1 MKFHRSNPALLAS
14 LALLGACEWGG
25 AKDDDAED
33 EAPPIP
39 VETATPER
47 GDIYALYSGTAPIE
61 AYAEA
66 DVIAKVEGEIREM
79 LVEEGDDVSK
89 NQVLAR
95 LDGDRL
101 RLELNESE
109 ARLRKLQRD
118 YQRNVDL
125 REKGLISEGDF
136 DKIKF
141 DMEALEA
148 SHNLAKLELDYTQ
161 IRAPIDGVV
170 SERYVK
176 LGNTI
181 KVGEPLFRVTSL
193 DPLVAYLFIPER
205 EYRRIA
211 PGQPVAIAIDALAGE
226 PIPASVTR
234 VSPIVDPETG
244 TFKITVEIDDP
255 ERRIKPGMFGRLSV
269 VYDKRE
275 NVLKIPRSA
284 LLEDGGST
292 SVFVVEDGVAIG
304 KPVETGYGD
313 RGMVEII
320 NGIVDG
326 EQVVTVGQSGLKEQA
341 RVTVIGEPSSNE
353 VTEPGE
359 LRTVGEGSVD
369 EVTESDEL
377 RTVGER
383 SINEATKPDEP
394 GTVIERDIDEVP
406 EPDELGAVG
415 ASSSDEVTAADK
427 FRDVGEGGTGAA
439 PDADDGADALKV
451 SDNATSD

>member
-1 MKFHRSNPALLAS
+1 MKFHRSNTALLAS
-14 LALLGACEWGG
+14 LVLLGACEWSG

-125 REKGLISEGDF
+125 RDKGLISEGDF

-211 PGQPVAIAIDALAGE
+211 PGQPVAIVIDALAGE

-244 TFKITVEIDDP
+244 TFKVTVEIDDP

-269 VYDKRE
+269 VYDRRE

-284 LLEDGGST
+284 LLEDAGST
-292 SVFVVEDGVAIG
+292 SVFVVEDGVAIS

-313 RGMVEII
+313 RGMVEIV

-326 EQVVTVGQSGLKEQA
+326 EQIVTVGQSGLKEQA
-341 RVTVIGEPSSNE
+341 RVTVIGETSI
-353 VTEPGE
+353 
-359 LRTVGEGSVD
+359 D
-369 EVTESDEL
+369 EVTESDEHRTVGERGINEAAEPGEL
-377 RTVGER
+377 ETVGER
-383 SINEATKPDEP
+383 SINEVT
-394 GTVIERDIDEVP
+394 
-406 EPDELGAVG
+406 EPDEFG
-415 ASSSDEVTAADK
+415 T
-427 FRDVGEGGTGAA
+427 VGEG
-439 PDADDGADALKV
+439 DADDGADAVKV

>member
-14 LALLGACEWGG
+14 LVLLGACEWGG
-25 AKDDDAED
+25 VQGDDDAED

-89 NQVLAR
+89 DQVLAR

-125 REKGLISEGDF
+125 RDKGLISEGDF
-136 DKIKF
+136 DRIKF

-148 SHNLAKLELDYTQ
+148 SHNLARLELDYTQ

-181 KVGEPLFRVTSL
+181 RVGEPLFRVTSL

-234 VSPIVDPETG
+234 VSPIVDPATG

-292 SVFVVEDGVAIG
+292 SVFVVEDGVAIS

-326 EQVVTVGQSGLKEQA
+326 EQVVTVGQNGLKEQA
-341 RVTVIGEPSSNE
+341 RVTVIGEPSINE

-359 LRTVGEGSVD
+359 LGTVGERSVD
-369 EVTESDEL
+369 EVPESDEL
-377 RTVGER
+377 RTVGE
-383 SINEATKPDEP
+383 
-394 GTVIERDIDEVP
+394 
-406 EPDELGAVG
+406 
-415 ASSSDEVTAADK
+415 SSVDEVTEPDK
-427 FRDVGEGGTGAA
+427 FSDVGEGGTGAA
-439 PDADDGADALKV
+439 SDTDDGADAVKV

>member
-1 MKFHRSNPALLAS
+1 MKFHRSSPALLAS
-14 LALLGACEWGG
+14 LLLLGACELGG
-25 AKDDDAED
+25 DGRGDDAED

-39 VETATPER
+39 VETALPER
-47 GDIYALYSGTAPIE
+47 GDIHALYSGTAPIE

-79 LVEEGDDVSK
+79 LVEEGDEVDR
-89 NQVLAR
+89 NEVLAR

-125 REKGLISEGDF
+125 REQGLISEGDF

-148 SHNLAKLELDYTQ
+148 SYDLAKLELDYTQ

-193 DPLVAYLFIPER
+193 DPLVAYLFVPER

-211 PGQPVAIAIDALAGE
+211 PGQAVAIEIDALAGE
-226 PIPASVTR
+226 PILASVTR

-269 VYDKRE
+269 VYDRRE

-284 LLEDGGST
+284 LVEEAGGA
-292 SVFVVEDGVAIG
+292 SVFVVEDGIAVSRA
-304 KPVETGYGD
+304 VETGYSD

-320 NGIVDG
+320 SGIADG
-326 EQVVTVGQSGLKEQA
+326 EQIVTIGQSGLKEQA
-341 RVTVIGEPSSNE
+341 RVAVIGNPGNPGDPAVDDEAGS
-353 VTEPGE
+353 GE
-359 LRTVGEGSVD
+359 LATVGEPHTDESSESEDTATGVD
-369 EVTESDEL
+369 E
-377 RTVGER
+377 
-383 SINEATKPDEP
+383 
-394 GTVIERDIDEVP
+394 
-406 EPDELGAVG
+406 
-415 ASSSDEVTAADK
+415 AD
-427 FRDVGEGGTGAA
+427 G
-439 PDADDGADALKV
+439 PADAVRV
-451 SDNATSD
+451 SDNASSD